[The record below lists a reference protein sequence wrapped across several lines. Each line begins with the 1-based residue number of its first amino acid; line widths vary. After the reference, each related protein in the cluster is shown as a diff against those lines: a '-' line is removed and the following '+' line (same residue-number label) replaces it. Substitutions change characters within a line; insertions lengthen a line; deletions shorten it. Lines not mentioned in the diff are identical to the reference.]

1 MASLR
6 VVMLLALAAR
16 GPREVES
23 ARDRHRDDMGLICP
37 PCHQIHCTTWNPAD
51 LRCEGGVTTGVC
63 GCCPVC
69 ARTAGQTCG
78 GDLAY
83 LGKCDRGLTCLPP
96 APSTGPPLPRFPL
109 QREEPG
115 ICTKEGEITSQQS
128 DAALR
133 RPCRPKCTLQYCTRH
148 PRAICSASSVADPPR
163 PCQGACQHTSCRAC
177 AVEDECVRCSG
188 HDFQCLKQFGRCV
201 ARKRGHAVR
210 RQGCRQVKVK
220 VKVAAGQRLVCE
232 VPECPG

>member
-1 MASLR
+1 
-6 VVMLLALAAR
+6 MLLALAAR

-115 ICTKEGEITSQQS
+115 ICTKVQYRPEHHMHSTVSSKDRAKRLLSTVVKANYSPNLFDEKEEG
-128 DAALR
+128 
-133 RPCRPKCTLQYCTRH
+133 
-148 PRAICSASSVADPPR
+148 
-163 PCQGACQHTSCRAC
+163 
-177 AVEDECVRCSG
+177 VRC
-188 HDFQCLKQFGRCV
+188 KFGSSLEFHKRQKDSEYNLAE
-201 ARKRGHAVR
+201 ARSPKDNELCGSPCH
-210 RQGCRQVKVK
+210 G
-220 VKVAAGQRLVCE
+220 
-232 VPECPG
+232 